1 MVARQSEDNMRSSAR
16 NTALCLVVVSL
27 GLFQTAGRVLAHHA
41 FAAEFD
47 ANKKVTMTGTIA
59 EMQWINPHAWLWIT
73 VKGADGKDERWGLE
87 FGPPNALFRRGWSK
101 KSVPVG
107 AEVTVVAYLAKD
119 GRKIANADQVTLP
132 GGKKLFAGTSGSGA
146 PADSNR

>member
-1 MVARQSEDNMRSSAR
+1 MRSSAR
-16 NTALCLVVVSL
+16 NAALYLVVLGL

-59 EMQWINPHAWLWIT
+59 EMQWINPHACLWIT

-87 FGPPNALFRRGWSK
+87 FGPPNALYRRGWTK
-101 KSVPVG
+101 RSVPVG
-107 AEVTVVAYLAKD
+107 AEVAVVAYLAKD
-119 GRKIANADQVTLP
+119 GRKSANADQVTLP
-132 GGKKLFAGTSGSGA
+132 DGKKLFAGTSSNGA
-146 PADSNR
+146 PDDSTRKR